1 MFKFTFLV
9 VSKEYKTEPKE
20 SPTKIISVN
29 LSKIS
34 EKFLEY
40 EVKQIIL
47 ILFFFFLIF
56 VWFLNSYNSIKNIV
70 SFHII

>member
-56 VWFLNSYNSIKNIV
+56 VWFLNSYNPIKNVV